1 MQQSPLSLQL
11 PTPSKQ
17 LWPTKGESMST
28 SIFDLTGK
36 VVAITGAAG
45 GIGMAVCRQLGS
57 SGATIVMSDFNEGT
71 LNEGKRELEKA
82 GVKVESF
89 VCDASNE
96 KDVIAFFDFISGKYG
111 VADVLV
117 NNAALGNHR
126 APQDTSLE
134 EWNRVLSISLTGYFL
149 NAREFSKLLLKAE
162 KPGVLVNISS
172 IAGSSAIG
180 RGNLAYSTAKG
191 GVNQFTRELAIEW
204 AKSKI
209 RVNAIQPCSVNTP
222 GWRKWVEEE
231 GEKARVLMETLVRGI
246 PLGRVAEPEDI
257 AAAVHFLA
265 SDASSMI
272 TGTILPVDG
281 GNLAY
286 NAGGTL
292 GDY

>member
-1 MQQSPLSLQL
+1 M
-11 PTPSKQ
+11 
-17 LWPTKGESMST
+17 GT

-57 SGATIVMSDFNEGT
+57 SGATIVMSDIDERA
-71 LNEGKRELEKA
+71 LNIGRAELEKL
-82 GVKVESF
+82 GIKVDSR
-89 VCDASNE
+89 VCDTTSE
-96 KDVIAFFDFISGKYG
+96 SSVIAYFDHIAKIFGQ
-111 VADVLV
+111 ADILV
-117 NNAALGNHR
+117 NNAATGIHTP
-126 APQDTSLE
+126 PQDTTLE
-134 EWNRVLSISLTGYFL
+134 QWNSVIALSLTGYFL
-149 NAREFSKLLLKAE
+149 VAREFSKLLLNSKR
-162 KPGVLVNISS
+162 PGAVVNVSS
-172 IAGSSAIG
+172 IAGSSALG

-204 AKSKI
+204 AKAEI

-222 GWRKWVEEE
+222 GWRHWVETE
-231 GEKARVLMETLVRGI
+231 GEKAKPLMDLLVRGI

-265 SDASSMI
+265 SDAAAMI

-286 NAGGTL
+286 NAGGTI